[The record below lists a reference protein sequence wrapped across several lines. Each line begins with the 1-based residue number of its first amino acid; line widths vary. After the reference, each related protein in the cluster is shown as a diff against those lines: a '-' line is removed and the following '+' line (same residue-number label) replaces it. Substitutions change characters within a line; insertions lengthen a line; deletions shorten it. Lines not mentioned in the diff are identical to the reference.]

1 MKFVYIILLV
11 ILISSCG
18 GTRKVVDYTV
28 ISTMVEIHK
37 TESGHYRDLK
47 DKETTN
53 TTLQTLVT
61 KTTEEY
67 RAISDKIERRYT
79 DVSILLSQV
88 GKLPEIIRI
97 INDIQDYQVSL
108 LEIVQD
114 HPEFVLIGINTEVA
128 LMKRVTRLY
137 KYVYLNAILGTDLN
151 KMPIAKRLEIVDH
164 VLTELRVIRG
174 LCYSISSKMKN
185 AVRGK
190 GLRII
195 LREYD
200 LDMLYEGIDKA
211 EIIRR
216 SLPIRQ

>member
-88 GKLPEIIRI
+88 GKLPQIIRI